1 MASAYLLL
9 TSSFFIKVKSAYKK
23 EKKKNERSV
32 PGNLEYDFMWKKLI
46 SIPKTVVKF
55 LWVFRKREAAFSFN
69 VIHIS
74 KKNCSLNALYKI
86 TVKWKKKKPWDTN
99 SKYFFLSLHI
109 CCWYWFFSHG
119 HKLYAAFLRCFH
131 SCPDLC

>member
-55 LWVFRKREAAFSFN
+55 L
-69 VIHIS
+69 
-74 KKNCSLNALYKI
+74 
-86 TVKWKKKKPWDTN
+86 
-99 SKYFFLSLHI
+99 
-109 CCWYWFFSHG
+109 
-119 HKLYAAFLRCFH
+119 
-131 SCPDLC
+131 